1 MVFVKN
7 CNFSHYFLLYKLGG
21 LNVFGDALG
30 REIAFLDYKN
40 KIVLILKGL
49 VHRFCQKVETFLF
62 LLFSKNS
69 PNESFW

>member
-40 KIVLILKGL
+40 IDLK
-49 VHRFCQKVETFLF
+49 KVAKLSLF
-62 LLFSKNS
+62 
-69 PNESFW
+69 

>member
-30 REIAFLDYKN
+30 REIAFLAFLDYKN
-40 KIVLILKGL
+40 IDLK
-49 VHRFCQKVETFLF
+49 KVAKLSLF
-62 LLFSKNS
+62 
-69 PNESFW
+69 